1 MRPGS
6 TVSVPVTRI
15 GHDGKKTDG
24 LDTLA
29 TEEPMEIRLISYF
42 GDRQNSNSISVTMRT
57 PGNDFE
63 LAAGFLLTEG
73 VITNTEESI
82 ESISYCTDP
91 KEIQNYNIV
100 NVRLKPSVKFE
111 MERLSRHFYTNSSCG
126 VCGKASLDLVRTVCP
141 SLPVGDF
148 KISRELLRTLPQK
161 LGNAQK
167 LFSITGG
174 LHACALFDVAG
185 NLIAI
190 REDVGRH
197 NAIDKLIGSMLL
209 QKKLPASNRIV
220 LVSGRASFELVQK
233 SLMAGI
239 PVLASVGAPSSLAVD
254 LAKEYGMTLI
264 GFLRHDR
271 YNIYAGF
278 EDRF

>member
-15 GHDGKKTDG
+15 GHEGKKTDG